1 MSTADSGRAAGTKA
15 TFSLIPVWPN
25 IDEVDAADLL
35 AFWKREGA
43 IPDEAQAKAR
53 LKQAI
58 LLARDADGEVAGV
71 CTALSMTPPQ
81 LGQPMYFWRAFIAPK
96 WRKTRLIY
104 SLLMDSFDVLEADSR
119 ERDFP
124 CIGVILELENTRFGE
139 VFRKAEWT
147 KPHFIYI
154 GKSPRGLDVRVRYFR
169 GAKLK

>member
-1 MSTADSGRAAGTKA
+1 MSTVVADHTAGRKPK
-15 TFSLIPVWPN
+15 FSLIRAWPN
-25 IDEVDAADLL
+25 IGERDATDLM

-43 IPDEAQAKAR
+43 IPDEAQARAR
-53 LKQAI
+53 LKQVV
-58 LLARDADGEVAGV
+58 LLSRDADGEVAGV
-71 CTALSMTPPQ
+71 CTAMPMTPPQ

-96 WRKTRLIY
+96 WRTTRLIY
-104 SLLMDSFDVLEADSR
+104 RLLMESFDVLEAYAC